1 MIGDEEWAKYNQQ
14 TGDGQSD
21 IIEEK
26 NTNLLK
32 NWNDG
37 IFLCIAKLLYYLGMV
52 RKPSIDDASYHA
64 TYSNNWE

>member
-1 MIGDEEWAKYNQQ
+1 MIGDEEWAKYYQQ

-32 NWNDG
+32 N
-37 IFLCIAKLLYYLGMV
+37 
-52 RKPSIDDASYHA
+52 
-64 TYSNNWE
+64 

>member
-37 IFLCIAKLLYYLGMV
+37 IFLC
-52 RKPSIDDASYHA
+52 R
-64 TYSNNWE
+64 